1 MGTDGLD
8 LAILVIDDNADR
20 AAILEQGLVEAG
32 YTKVTTMRSLIN
44 LTQRVQALAPD
55 VIIVDLANPDRDTL
69 ESMFQVSREVRR
81 PIAMFV
87 DQADRESIAKAID
100 AGVSAYVVDGLK
112 KERVRPVVEMAV
124 SRFNVFDKLRRERDE
139 AVSQLA
145 DRKVIDRAKGMLM
158 DKRGMSERE
167 AYGALRQAAMR
178 QNRRIAEI
186 AQSVITAF
194 EMEL

>member
-1 MGTDGLD
+1 MT
-8 LAILVIDDNADR
+8 I
-20 AAILEQGLVEAG
+20 
-32 YTKVTTMRSLIN
+32 RSTAN

-55 VIIVDLANPDRDTL
+55 VVIIDLANPDRDTL

-87 DQADRESIAKAID
+87 DQSDNAAIAASIE

-112 KERVRPVVEMAV
+112 KERVRPIVEMAV
-124 SRFNVFDKLRRERDE
+124 SRFAAFDKLRRERDE

-145 DRKVIDRAKGMLM
+145 ERKVVEKAKGLLM
-158 DKRGMSERE
+158 QKKGMTEND
-167 AYGALRQAAMR
+167 AHTALRQAAMR
-178 QNRRIAEI
+178 QNRKMTEI